1 MLNFSVLLAL
11 VPFLLFLILL
21 LGKKTSLL
29 IASLSAFLATLA
41 LSFAYWQIKPEI
53 ALNSFLKG
61 FFIAFDI
68 FLIIFGAVF
77 FLEILKKL
85 GIIESLCLH
94 LESFSKDYRVQV
106 ILLAWFLEN
115 FIEGTAGFGTPA
127 AIAAPLLI
135 TIGLSP
141 ITAVTVALLGNST
154 AGVFGAAGT
163 PIRVGFSGL
172 PTAQIPLP
180 AAIINCLGFLVPVF
194 MLWTIT
200 RGENRKDHFFE
211 ALPFALWSGLI
222 FVVPSAVTV
231 FLGQEFPSILGALI
245 GLFLV
250 LLSIKLKFLL
260 PKEEKTL
267 RPGTNSPPFHW
278 SKVFFPYGLLI
289 FLLVIGKFFLTGGFS
304 ITLFSGI
311 KHTIAF
317 FNPGLAFILAALP
330 VAFFDRQEKNFAW
343 GKIKFAFKKA
353 LDPFWVILCMSA
365 MVQLMINS
373 GSNFSGLPSFLQL
386 MARGF
391 ETRLLP
397 FFSPFVGA
405 FGSFITGSVTISNL
419 MFGNFLKIASEVMKF
434 NFSYILALE
443 LVGAAAGNM
452 IALADILSAETVVGL
467 KHEERKILK
476 GVILPCLIYVLLVG
490 IVGLLFYSR

>member
-1 MLNFSVLLAL
+1 M
-11 VPFLLFLILL
+11 
-21 LGKKTSLL
+21 
-29 IASLSAFLATLA
+29 ASLGAFLVTLA
-41 LSFAYWQIKPEI
+41 LSFAYWQIKPI
-53 ALNSFLKG
+53 TALDSFLKG

-68 FLIIFGAVF
+68 FVIIFGAVF

-115 FIEGTAGFGTPA
+115 FIEGTAGFGTPS
-127 AIAAPLLI
+127 AIVAPLLI

-154 AGVFGAAGT
+154 SVAFGAAGT

-172 PTAQIPLP
+172 NTAGVPFPT
-180 AAIINCLGFLVPVF
+180 AIINCLGFLVPVF

-200 RGENRKDHFFE
+200 REENRKNHFFE
-211 ALPFALWSGLI
+211 ALPFALWAGLA
-222 FVVPSAVTV
+222 FVIPSVV
-231 FLGQEFPSILGALI
+231 SVYLGQEFPSILGALI
-245 GLFLV
+245 GLILV
-250 LLSIKLKFLL
+250 LLSIKFKFLL

-267 RPGTNSPPFHW
+267 RQNTNSNPFHW
-278 SKVFFPYGLLI
+278 TKVILPYGLLI
-289 FLLVIGKFFLTGGFS
+289 LLLVLGKFFLTS
-304 ITLFSGI
+304 SVSLNLFSGI

-330 VAFFDRQEKNFAW
+330 IAFFGNKEKSLVW
-343 GKIKFAFKKA
+343 EKIKLAFKKA

-365 MVQLMINS
+365 MVQLMVNS
-373 GSNFSGLPSFLQL
+373 GQNFSGLPSFLQL
-386 MARGF
+386 MAKGF
-391 ETRLLP
+391 EIKLLP
-397 FFSPFVGA
+397 FFSPFIGA
-405 FGSFITGSVTISNL
+405 FGSFITGSATISNL

-434 NFSYILALE
+434 NFNYILALE

-490 IVGLLFYSR
+490 IAGLLFYSK